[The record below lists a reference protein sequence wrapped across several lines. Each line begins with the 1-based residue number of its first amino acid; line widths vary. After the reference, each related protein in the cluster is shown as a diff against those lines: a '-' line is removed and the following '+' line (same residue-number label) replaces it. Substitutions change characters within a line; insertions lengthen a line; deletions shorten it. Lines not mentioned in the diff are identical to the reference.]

1 VAGSYRML
9 FDPISNT
16 FRWQRVQTFSY
27 RLGPRTM
34 ALQHETMSFTKAAPD
49 SFSVDGISGLL
60 YSRA

>member
-1 VAGSYRML
+1 MI
-9 FDPISNT
+9 FDSLSKT
-16 FRWQRVQTFSY
+16 FRWQRAQTFIY

-34 ALQHETMSFTKAAPD
+34 ARRHETMSFTKAAPD